1 MNVST
6 EHPKLNVTLL
16 ATAIAASFL
25 FPISA
30 MANDNNSSDDIETI
44 SIFGQA
50 YRNTAT
56 KTSLEPEETPQGI
69 TILDTTLCSW
79 CDNRAERRCSD
90 NVRYVQ
96 YSWV

>member
-44 SIFGQA
+44 SIFEIG
-50 YRNTAT
+50 
-56 KTSLEPEETPQGI
+56 
-69 TILDTTLCSW
+69 
-79 CDNRAERRCSD
+79 RAH
-90 NVRYVQ
+90 V
-96 YSWV
+96 